1 MDNTNSQAP
10 QLVVYGDFADPWS
23 YLASQRIDAL
33 QEAGLD
39 IAWRAIE
46 RHPRTPVKGRRL
58 DAQTRAEAA
67 RVLEEVRAQCG
78 PDEFVPVDPPDLVP
92 KTEAAVSAH
101 AEAVG
106 AGVADQVRRRLF
118 AAYWEDGV
126 NIGDPEVL
134 RTLLAGDFIR
144 GHATSDPV
152 RRFGYAVAMTR
163 APITT
168 AAWRRIKQSRERW
181 SSLHQAELPTVVEGG
196 VASSGQ
202 RACEYLGVRVARHR
216 RSPAAPSWLVARD
229 IRVPV
234 GAVHPPATWLTQVG
248 DPWQRE
254 SRLSSA

>member
-1 MDNTNSQAP
+1 M
-10 QLVVYGDFADPWS
+10 
-23 YLASQRIDAL
+23 
-33 QEAGLD
+33 
-39 IAWRAIE
+39 
-46 RHPRTPVKGRRL
+46 PVKGCRL
-58 DAQTRAEAA
+58 DAESRSETVRI
-67 RVLEEVRAQCG
+67 LEEVRAQCG
-78 PDEFVPVDPPDLVP
+78 PDESVPQAPPELLP

-118 AAYWEDGV
+118 AAYWEDGI

-168 AAWRRIKQSRERW
+168 AAWRRIKQSKERW
-181 SSLHQAELPTVVEGG
+181 GSLRQAELPTVIEGSI
-196 VASSGQ
+196 VFSGP

-216 RSPAAPSWLVARD
+216 RSPAARPWLVARD
-229 IRVPV
+229 IPISV